1 MKAKWNE
8 DLKKMKKAINFERQ
22 EEIDRH
28 ETEIK
33 KISGYEREKKGRA
46 LMDLRKRKIGQSL
59 SGDYLYQFKKSKCH
73 TLLEMNLEFKVG
85 DEVLISQ
92 YKPLDKRNPKGTV
105 YEINNN
111 YITIACKEQLKMKS
125 RIPIRID
132 LYLNDLAYKRME
144 KAVDNAINNRN
155 SRGSKLVRGE
165 IKNKTLADFRLK
177 LESDLNDGQKS
188 AVENALKSSDVA
200 LIQGP
205 PGTGKTHTIIHLVKE
220 LQNRNQKILITAQS
234 NGAVDNILRKLEEF
248 KLPAMRIGNPIR
260 VNKDLISSTLDSKI
274 YEHENQ
280 KLIENQYETIQQLKK
295 EQEKYTK
302 PERRYTRGL
311 SHIELLELASSNKG
325 TRGIPVGM
333 ILSMKPW
340 LEKQV
345 EINDCFKKIDEIRKK
360 IETELFEKHPIILT
374 TNITAGSE
382 ILENKLFDV
391 LIMDEAAQSTIPSS
405 LIPIEKSKKYI
416 LVGDT
421 KQLPATILSQ
431 KSKDLNLDL
440 SLMES
445 IDRKIPNISII
456 LETQY
461 RMNRAINDL
470 TSEMFYNGKL
480 KPSKLVENRYIT
492 ELGKNIEW
500 IDIDSEESFKGQ
512 SIVNIEEKDKVIA
525 LVGNLKSCNIESK
538 NIGIIAPYKAQTNL
552 IKQEIKD
559 ENIEIDTV
567 DGFQGREKSIII
579 LSMVRNNTNKNL
591 GFLTDY
597 RRLNVSISRAQSK
610 LYIIGNKKH
619 LSTDKTYKQL
629 INLICK

>member
-205 PGTGKTHTIIHLVKE
+205 PGTGKSHTIIHLVKE

-248 KLPAMRIGNPIR
+248 ELPAMRIGNPIR

-302 PERRYTRGL
+302 SERRYTRGL

-445 IDRKIPNISII
+445 IDRKISNISII

-480 KPSKLVENRYIT
+480 KPSKFVENRYIT